1 MDEKEGSGHK
11 ILVGVVGPCGS
22 GKTTLIAGLE
32 REGIRCRHIAQE
44 HSYVPTMWK
53 RITNPDLLIYLNSS
67 FEVCTQRRKLNWN
80 EAEYQE
86 QLHRLEHARQNA
98 DLIIDTDHL
107 LPEQVLRQALG
118 FIQSMSERTRQSL
131 SQFH

>member
-1 MDEKEGSGHK
+1 MNEKEEPDSK
-11 ILVGVVGPCGS
+11 RFLIGVVGPCGS

-32 REGIRCRHIAQE
+32 REGFQCRHIAQE

-67 FEVCTQRRKLNWN
+67 FEVSTQRRKLNWN

-86 QLHRLEHARQNA
+86 QLRRLDHARQHA
-98 DLIIDTDHL
+98 DLTIETDDL
-107 LPEQVLRQALG
+107 SPVEVL
-118 FIQSMSERTRQSL
+118 ERTL
-131 SQFH
+131 SFIRSKIKT

>member
-1 MDEKEGSGHK
+1 MNEKDEPDRKLL
-11 ILVGVVGPCGS
+11 IGVVGTCGS

-32 REGIRCRHIAQE
+32 REGFQCRHIAQE

-67 FEVCTQRRKLNWN
+67 FEVSTQRRKLNWN

-86 QLHRLEHARQNA
+86 QLRRLDHARQHA
-98 DLIIDTDHL
+98 DLIIETDDL
-107 LPEQVLRQALG
+107 SPAEVLECAIR
-118 FIQSMSERTRQSL
+118 FIKSK
-131 SQFH
+131 SQNLIG